1 MHENVLTPIKIFVPQ
16 KYADRPDDLCEMLLL
31 PLTEICDN
39 IYSYLV
45 YAEYENKVLTG
56 WTIKYIISQ
65 DEQYN
70 TLNVSDIVAQIAADI
85 IKDNNSVKK
94 SYVIGYK
101 QPPLEILCELFDPL
115 MRKLALKQHRQWP
128 KLEYEDLLQT
138 CRLTMCVLYTKGY
151 YVNKRLLEQSFYNA
165 VLIQLRKEKNA
176 PVITSLNDITF
187 STEGQEALSVEDM
200 LPDYNAIYEEQDKED
215 AEEHEQIIAE
225 ERNIVKEMIGE
236 RQYDQLVREYGNR
249 CTTNRGQR
257 QVARIKGKLKESKIL
272 KED

>member
-1 MHENVLTPIKIFVPQ
+1 MHENILTPITVTVQP
-16 KYADRPDDLCEMLLL
+16 KYAERPDDLCEMLLA
-31 PLTEICDN
+31 PLLDN
-39 IYSYLV
+39 VDKVYSYLI
-45 YAEYENKVLTG
+45 YADYTNKTLKG
-56 WTIKYIISQ
+56 WTIRYLVSQ

-70 TLNVSDIVAQIAADI
+70 TLDITDVVGQISADI
-85 IKDNNSVKK
+85 IKHYNSVKV
-94 SYVIGYK
+94 SYVVGYK
-101 QPPLEILCELFDPL
+101 QPPLEIICELFDPL

-176 PVITSLNDITF
+176 PVIASLNDITF
-187 STEGQEALSVEDM
+187 SQEGQEALSVEDM

-225 ERNIVKEMIGE
+225 ERNIVKEMIGD

-257 QVARIKGKLKESKIL
+257 QVARIKGKLKEDKIL

>member
-1 MHENVLTPIKIFVPQ
+1 MHENILTPITVTVSP
-16 KYADRPDDLCEMLLL
+16 KYAERPDDLCEMLLA
-31 PLTEICDN
+31 PLLDN
-39 IYSYLV
+39 VDKVYSYLI
-45 YAEYENKVLTG
+45 YADYTNKTLKG
-56 WTIKYIISQ
+56 WTIRYLVSQ

-70 TLNVSDIVAQIAADI
+70 TLDITDVVGQISADI
-85 IKDNNSVKK
+85 IKHYNSVKV
-94 SYVIGYK
+94 SYVVGYK
-101 QPPLEILCELFDPL
+101 QPPLEIICELFDPL

-176 PVITSLNDITF
+176 PVIASLNDITF
-187 STEGQEALSVEDM
+187 SQEGQEALSIEDM

-257 QVARIKGKLKESKIL
+257 QVARIKGKLKEDKIL